1 MYTMKLSNLNQ
12 LQTLLTQH
20 PWVLVEFWSSGCGA
34 CQHQKIS
41 SDRIASRHRDN
52 LSVARCNVDQHEDLA
67 ATYEVKSTPN
77 FVLFREGKPLARLL
91 GHQSEAGIETW
102 LRSHIQPDS
111 SSST

>member
-12 LQTLLTQH
+12 LQTLLAQH

-67 ATYEVKSTPN
+67 AAYEVKSTPS
-77 FVLFREGKPLARLL
+77 FVLFRDGKPLARLL
-91 GHQSEAGIETW
+91 GHQSEAGIEGW
-102 LRSHIQPDS
+102 LNPRLPAGS
-111 SSST
+111 SI